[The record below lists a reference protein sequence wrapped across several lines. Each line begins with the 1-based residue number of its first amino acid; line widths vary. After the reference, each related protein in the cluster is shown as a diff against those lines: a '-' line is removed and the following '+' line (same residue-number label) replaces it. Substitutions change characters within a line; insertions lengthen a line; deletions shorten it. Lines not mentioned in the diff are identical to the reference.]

1 MNVASLVD
9 IELFITE
16 STPLVI
22 NLSIKIILALL
33 IFLIG
38 KYLAKKLADLAEKIM
53 VRSKLDDTLVHFL
66 GNVIFG
72 LLMMVVIM
80 ASLNKL
86 GVNTNSFVAI
96 IGGASV
102 AVGLALKNELA
113 NFAAGVLIVLFRPF
127 NKGDYVKIGEHEGTV
142 TKIALINTSL
152 MTINNHEV
160 IIPNSK
166 ITADSMIN
174 YDSLPNRRTDII
186 VGISYNADIKTAKN
200 LMLKVANEH
209 KLVFADPEPTVIV
222 KELNSSSVD
231 LELRIWSVNTDWRQV
246 TSDLRENIKYIFDDN
261 NIEIPFPQQVVHINQ
276 N

>member
-1 MNVASLVD
+1 MD
-9 IELFITE
+9 FFDFGFELFLKKSMPIA
-16 STPLVI
+16 LDMAG
-22 NLSIKIILALL
+22 KIIVALL
-33 IFLIG
+33 IFWIG
-38 KYLAKKLADLAEKIM
+38 KIVAKKIAELTEKVMIRAK
-53 VRSKLDDTLVHFL
+53 VDETLVHFL

-72 LLMMVVIM
+72 VLMMLVIM

-86 GVNTNSFVAI
+86 GVNTTSFVAI

-102 AVGLALKNELA
+102 AVGLALKNELS
-113 NFAAGVLIVLFRPF
+113 NFAAGVLIILFRPF
-127 NKGDYVKIGEHEGTV
+127 NKGDYVKIGEHEGNV
-142 TKIALINTSL
+142 SKIALINTSL

-160 IIPNSK
+160 IIPNNK
-166 ITADSMIN
+166 ITADAMIN
-174 YDSLPNRRTDII
+174 YDSLPNRRTDIV

-209 KLVFADPEPTVIV
+209 KLVFSDPEPTVIV

-231 LELRIWSVNTDWRQV
+231 LELRIWSVNSDWRQV

-276 N
+276 S

>member
-1 MNVASLVD
+1 MPIALD
-9 IELFITE
+9 MAG
-16 STPLVI
+16 
-22 NLSIKIILALL
+22 KIIVALL
-33 IFLIG
+33 IFWIG
-38 KYLAKKLADLAEKIM
+38 KIIAKKISTITEKIM
-53 VRSKLDDTLVHFL
+53 VRAKFDDTLVHFL

-72 LLMMVVIM
+72 ILMMLVIM

-86 GVNTNSFVAI
+86 GVNTTSFVAI

-102 AVGLALKNELA
+102 AVGLALKNELS
-113 NFAAGVLIVLFRPF
+113 NFAAGVLIILFRPF
-127 NKGDYVKIGEHEGTV
+127 NKGDYVKIGEHEGNV
-142 TKIALINTSL
+142 SKIALINTSL

-174 YDSLPNRRTDII
+174 YDSLANRRTDII

-231 LELRIWSVNTDWRQV
+231 LALRIWSVNSDWRQV

-276 N
+276 S

>member
-1 MNVASLVD
+1 MNFANLID
-9 IELFITE
+9 IELFIE
-16 STPLVI
+16 KSTPIVI
-22 NLSIKIILALL
+22 NMSIKIILALL
-33 IFLIG
+33 IFFIG
-38 KYLAKKLADLAEKIM
+38 KFFAKKIADLAEKIM
-53 VRSKLDDTLVHFL
+53 TRAKVDDTLLHFL

-72 LLMMVVIM
+72 VLMMLVIM

-86 GVNTNSFVAI
+86 GVNTTSFVAI

-102 AVGLALKNELA
+102 AIGLALKNELS
-113 NFAAGVLIVLFRPF
+113 NFAAGVLIILFRPF
-127 NKGDYVKIGEHEGTV
+127 NAGDYVKIGDHEGTV
-142 TKIALINTSL
+142 SKIALINTSL
-152 MTINNHEV
+152 MTINNHEI

-174 YDSLPNRRTDII
+174 YDSLSNRRTDIV
-186 VGISYNADIKTAKN
+186 VGISYSADIKTAKN

-209 KLVFADPEPTVIV
+209 QLVFSDPEPTVIV
-222 KELNSSSVD
+222 KELNNSSVD
-231 LELRIWSVNTDWRQV
+231 LELRIWSTNADWRDV

>member
-1 MNVASLVD
+1 MNFANLVD

-16 STPLVI
+16 STPIVLNMSV
-22 NLSIKIILALL
+22 KIILALL
-33 IFLIG
+33 IFFIG
-38 KYLAKKLADLAEKIM
+38 KYLAKKLANLAEKIM
-53 VRSKLDDTLVHFL
+53 VKSKLDDTLVHFL

-72 LLMMVVIM
+72 LLMMLVIM

-86 GVNTNSFVAI
+86 GVNTTSFVAI

-127 NKGDYVKIGEHEGTV
+127 NKGDYVKIGEHEGNV

-166 ITADSMIN
+166 ITANSMIN
-174 YDSLPNRRTDII
+174 YDSLPNRRTDIV

-246 TSDLRENIKYIFDDN
+246 TSDLRENIKYIFDEN

-276 N
+276 S

>member
-1 MNVASLVD
+1 MNFTNLVD
-9 IELFITE
+9 VELFITKT
-16 STPLVI
+16 TPIVI
-22 NLSIKIILALL
+22 NISVKIILALL
-33 IFLIG
+33 IFFIG
-38 KYLAKKLADLAEKIM
+38 KYLAKKLANLAEKIM
-53 VRSKLDDTLVHFL
+53 VKSKLDDTLVHFL

-72 LLMMVVIM
+72 LLMMLVIM

-86 GVNTNSFVAI
+86 GVNTTSFVAI

-102 AVGLALKNELA
+102 AVGLALKNELS

-127 NKGDYVKIGEHEGTV
+127 NKGDYVKIGEHEGNV

-166 ITADSMIN
+166 VTADSMVN

-209 KLVFADPEPTVIV
+209 ELVFSDPEPTVIV

-276 N
+276 S